1 MINDL
6 TYTIGINLNSSFN
19 PHAYAMSYEV
29 FVICSVTAIY
39 TINKL
44 YQYFDVPLSSSC
56 DSLHF
61 LLVYV

>member
-6 TYTIGINLNSSFN
+6 TYTVGINPNSSFN

-44 YQYFDVPLSSSC
+44 YFDVPLSSSC
-56 DSLHF
+56 DSLQF